1 MSVSA
6 APVLT
11 VLRLLGLALVLALA
25 VPSAQVAVTPAHA
38 QQQAGDRQ
46 SGGGLLRFL
55 FPRNEEHKQGR
66 TTHRGAPQVERPASQ
81 PSAGNR
87 QPKRQQQRQRQQRQ
101 SGEQATASA
110 PVAPP
115 AAEKAEDARRLVII
129 GDFLAGGLAE
139 GLTAAFAERSDLV
152 VIDRSN
158 GSSGLVR
165 DDYYDW
171 PGQIGAV
178 LEEAEPAVVVVMI
191 GANDR
196 QQMRVEGTREQPRSP
211 AWTAEYERRV
221 TTLAKAVLDKGLPL
235 VWVGSLPF
243 KSHAMSSDILAF
255 NDIYRR
261 IVSDAGGEFV
271 DVWDGFVDENGAFVT
286 NGPDMNGQPAH
297 LRASDGINV
306 TRQGRRK
313 IAFYAEKPLNRILD
327 AQAGTAGEMARLVP
341 GLEEGRIYG
350 PHLEGAPA
358 TPAVRIDRT
367 APVAIDDPDLDGG
380 SSLLGASFAPGNGR
394 AGTLSEQLSRE
405 DAEARPGRAD
415 DFTRRR
421 PPQDATGTDPEK
433 TTALTP

>member
-1 MSVSA
+1 MSISA

-11 VLRLLGLALVLALA
+11 ILRLAGLSLALA
-25 VPSAQVAVTPAHA
+25 LATPAAPGMVASAHA
-38 QQQAGDRQ
+38 QQAGERQ

-55 FPRNEEHKQGR
+55 FQRNDGQKQGGN
-66 TTHRGAPQVERPASQ
+66 THRGAPQVDRATSQ

-87 QPKRQQQRQRQQRQ
+87 QPKRQQQRQQRQ
-101 SGEQATASA
+101 SSGGQATASA

-115 AAEKAEDARRLVII
+115 AADKAEDARRLVVV

-139 GLTAAFAERSDLV
+139 GLTSAFAERTDVV

-178 LEEAEPAVVVVMI
+178 LQDAEPAVVVVMI

-196 QQMRVEGTREQPRSP
+196 QQMRVEGSPEQPRSDG
-211 AWTAEYERRV
+211 WIAEYERRV
-221 TTLAKAVLDKGLPL
+221 GALAKSVREANLPL

-243 KSHAMSSDILAF
+243 KSSAMSSDILAF

-261 IVSDAGGEFV
+261 IVTDAGGEFV

-327 AQAGTAGEMARLVP
+327 AQSGAAGEMARLGP
-341 GLEEGRIYG
+341 GLGEGQFYG
-350 PHLEGAPA
+350 PYLERTLPA
-358 TPAVRIDRT
+358 PAVRIDRT
-367 APVAIDDPDLDGG
+367 APMAIDDPEPDGEAG
-380 SSLLGASFAPGNGR
+380 LLGASFAPGNGG
-394 AGTLSEQLSRE
+394 AGIFSERFSQE
-405 DAEARPGRAD
+405 DTETQPGRAD
-415 DFTRRR
+415 DFTQR
-421 PPQDATGTDPEK
+421 PQQQDAAGADPEK

>member
-1 MSVSA
+1 MSASA
-6 APVLT
+6 ASVLT
-11 VLRLLGLALVLALA
+11 MLRFRGLALLLTLAM
-25 VPSAQVAVTPAHA
+25 PVAPGMVMPANA
-38 QQQAGDRQ
+38 QQQAVERQ

-55 FPRNEEHKQGR
+55 FPRNDGQRQG
-66 TTHRGAPQVERPASQ
+66 TTHRGAPQVERPANQ

-87 QPKRQQQRQRQQRQ
+87 QPRRQQQRQRQQRQ

-115 AAEKAEDARRLVII
+115 ATEKAEDARRLVIV
-129 GDFLAGGLAE
+129 GDFLASGLAE
-139 GLTAAFAERSDLV
+139 GLTAAFAERADVV

-171 PGQIGAV
+171 PGQIDAV
-178 LEEAEPAVVVVMI
+178 LEEAEPAIVVVMI

-196 QQMRVEGTREQPRSP
+196 QQMRVEGEREQPRSP

-221 TTLAKAVLDKGLPL
+221 GALAKAVLDRSLPL

-243 KSHAMSSDILAF
+243 KSQAMSSDILAF

-327 AQAGTAGEMARLVP
+327 IQAGAAGAMARLAP
-341 GLEEGRIYG
+341 GLEEGQIYG
-350 PHLEGAPA
+350 PYLEGSPLM
-358 TPAVRIDRT
+358 PKVRIDRT
-367 APVAIDDPDLDGG
+367 APMAIDDPGLDGG
-380 SSLLGASFAPGNGR
+380 TGLLGASFMPGNGR
-394 AGTLSEQLSRE
+394 AGTLSEQLSQQ

-415 DFTRRR
+415 DFTRK
-421 PPQDATGTDPEK
+421 PPQQDAAGTEPGKDP
-433 TTALTP
+433 

>member
-11 VLRLLGLALVLALA
+11 ILRFIGLSLVLALA
-25 VPSAQVAVTPAHA
+25 VPAVPGMVASTHA
-38 QQQAGDRQ
+38 QQQASERQ

-55 FPRNEEHKQGR
+55 FPRNDGQKQGSN
-66 TTHRGAPQVERPASQ
+66 THRGAPQVDRAKSQ
-81 PSAGNR
+81 PGASNR
-87 QPKRQQQRQRQQRQ
+87 QPKRQQQRQQRQ
-101 SGEQATASA
+101 SGGQATASA

-115 AAEKAEDARRLVII
+115 AVDKAEDARRLVVV

-139 GLTAAFAERSDLV
+139 GLTSAFAERADV
-152 VIDRSN
+152 VVVDRSN

-171 PGQIGAV
+171 PGQIDAV

-196 QQMRVEGTREQPRSP
+196 QQMLVNGSREQPRSEG
-211 AWTAEYERRV
+211 WIAEYERRV
-221 TTLAKAVLDKGLPL
+221 GALAKAVHNRNLPL
-235 VWVGSLPF
+235 VWVSSLPF
-243 KSHAMSSDILAF
+243 KSPSMSSDILAF

-261 IVSDAGGEFV
+261 IVTDAGGEFV

-327 AQAGTAGEMARLVP
+327 AQSGTAGEVARLGP
-341 GLEEGRIYG
+341 GLGEDEYYG
-350 PHLEGAPA
+350 PYLERIPA
-358 TPAVRIDRT
+358 APAVRIDRT
-367 APVAIDDPDLDGG
+367 APMAIDDFEPDGAAG
-380 SSLLGASFAPGNGR
+380 LLGASFVPGNGG
-394 AGTLSEQLSRE
+394 AGMLSEQFFQE
-405 DAEARPGRAD
+405 EAEAQRGRAD
-415 DFTRRR
+415 DFTRRS
-421 PPQDATGTDPEK
+421 PQPDAAGTDPEK
-433 TTALTP
+433 TSALTP